1 VQPSSLRFADAV
13 RVLGIEARA
22 LGLVVPGFRS
32 PPRLRGVRRS
42 IRRWPSGQATV
53 AVVLRD
59 RPWAAVLADVVDGV
73 VAANGLAGPEADR
86 VRAHLWSAVSPEGA
100 GVAA

>member
-1 VQPSSLRFADAV
+1 MHSPSLRFADAV
-13 RVLGIEARA
+13 RSLGAEARS

-32 PPRLRGVRRS
+32 PPRLLGVQRS

-53 AVVLRD
+53 SVVLRD
-59 RPWAAVLADVVDGV
+59 RPWPAVLADVVDGV
-73 VAANGLAGPEADR
+73 VAANGLSGPDADR
-86 VRAHLWSAVSPEGA
+86 VRAELWAAVSPEGA